1 MAQEEAAEATASW
14 SVRARRALSYP
25 MTVVIG
31 ALHELPS
38 VPMRCRPALL
48 AGSLGFALLPT
59 TASATWP
66 EDVVLTAMTEH
77 EGVFVADSAV
87 LTDAYRQLVMEL
99 GTMVANKPSH
109 PAETL
114 GIHGFMVDAGT
125 TVMMTEGIDRKDEV
139 SPWDRAHGDEDAAAY
154 HVLPTFSMAKG
165 LPLSTEVGMTAGWI
179 GGSNQGLLSGYGR
192 VAVFEGYR
200 PLPDISLQLGYAG
213 YVGNDQLDVST
224 LDLGVTLGTTAPVGH
239 LPGVNTGQI
248 SPWANFTTMRVS
260 ANPTLD
266 EETTLA
272 IGAIRY
278 QRSKTE
284 EFEAPIV
291 IPRFG
296 GGVKFTAGN
305 VHLRVSASWA
315 PATIPELST
324 GMGAT
329 F

>member
-1 MAQEEAAEATASW
+1 
-14 SVRARRALSYP
+14 
-25 MTVVIG
+25 
-31 ALHELPS
+31 
-38 VPMRCRPALL
+38 MRCRPALL
-48 AGSLGFALLPT
+48 ATVTALLTSPV
-59 TASATWP
+59 TAFATWP
-66 EDVVLTAMTEH
+66 EDVVLTDMTEH
-77 EGVFVADSAV
+77 DGVVVADTA
-87 LTDAYRQLVMEL
+87 LLGDAYRQLVMEI
-99 GTMVANKPSH
+99 GTMVSNKPSH

-114 GIHGFMVDAGT
+114 GIHGFSFDAGT
-125 TVMMTEGIDRKDEV
+125 TFVMTEAIDRGESGI

-154 HVLPTFSMAKG
+154 HVLPSFTVAKG

-200 PLPDISLQLGYAG
+200 PLPDVSLQLGYAG
-213 YVGNDQLDVST
+213 YVGNNQLDVST

-239 LPGVNTGQI
+239 LPGVNSGQI

-260 ANPTLD
+260 ANPTID
-266 EETTLA
+266 EDTALE

-278 QRSKTE
+278 QRSDTE

-296 GGVKFTAGN
+296 GGCKFTAGN
-305 VHLRVSASWA
+305 VHLRISASWA
-315 PATIPELST
+315 PATVPELST
-324 GMGAT
+324 GLGAT